1 MAKVTIG
8 SIIDHYQILEQIGQG
23 GMGVVY
29 KALNVN
35 LEKFVAIKT
44 IALGLTSED
53 IFTSRFR
60 TEARALARLENPHIV
75 HIYDMR
81 ADDNQWFIV
90 MEYVEG
96 ITLAEKIKRDRIIP
110 WPEAL
115 AIFQQMLTAI
125 GHAHRLGVIHRDI
138 KPNNIMITGEGIVKI
153 TDFGL
158 AKDRYTRSL
167 TQPVSTGGTLY
178 YMSPEQVKGLLFTDH
193 RSDIYSL
200 GLTLYEMLAGK
211 IPFRKGDTDFTIR
224 EAIVKR
230 QFPPPSYFN
239 PQLSDSLDALVM
251 KLIAKDPN
259 DRYQDIDEIKQTLAQ
274 LLQPAG
280 QSQSLA
286 KPAGS
291 KAVRD
296 NYDSI
301 FSDELAAILPS
312 QFNDRRRS
320 GRLLA
325 GHWSKYRKSLFLVM
339 ACLLAFIIGRY
350 NYPKIIPLFSRV
362 SAEKK
367 YISSLN
373 IISEP
378 GGARV
383 FINGKEAGRSPLLLD
398 SIANNYIFISLQKDK
413 YFQIDTLLNLSGLG
427 GTTFTVALPPTIQLA
442 GSVDSVDLHRLTD
455 KQPVSFNESHQQNI
469 SIAEQELKIT
479 DPASSSSGVLEI
491 TSTPAGAE
499 IWLDNIQI
507 QEARTPWILRSC
519 PPGKHQLTI
528 KKPGYADYTAEASVQ
543 ADLRN
548 VFDAELIIRSGLLSI
563 QVFPWGS
570 IFIDDIIKME
580 NTNIKYR
587 ENLPVGQ
594 HQLRI
599 VHPLLGKLEKTIQI
613 EADRSEEVLINFNT
627 IINIRVTAFDPQG
640 KPVWA
645 EIIVDDK
652 NTGEM
657 TPKEIGLHI
666 GYHTI
671 AAQKDGYILVN
682 GEKEIMVENSLEEPL
697 KFILRKIM

>member
-1 MAKVTIG
+1 MAKVIIG
-8 SIIDHYQILEQIGQG
+8 SIIDHYQILEQIGKG

-115 AIFQQMLTAI
+115 KIFQQMLTAI

-138 KPNNIMITGEGIVKI
+138 KPNNIMITNEGIVKI

-230 QFPPPSYFN
+230 QFPPPSFFN
-239 PQLSDSLDALVM
+239 PHLSDWFDALVM

-259 DRYQDIDEIKQTLAQ
+259 DRYQNIDEIQKTLAQ
-274 LLQPAG
+274 FTKSAG
-280 QSQSLA
+280 QSQSI
-286 KPAGS
+286 S
-291 KAVRD
+291 KAAEAKTVHN
-296 NYDSI
+296 NYDSM
-301 FSDELAAILPS
+301 FSDDLTGILPS
-312 QFNDRRRS
+312 QFNDRRQS
-320 GRLLA
+320 KRLLA
-325 GHWSKYRKSLFLVM
+325 GHWAKYSKSFLLTM
-339 ACLLAFIIGRY
+339 LCLIAVIIGFN
-350 NYPKIIPLFSRV
+350 NYPEIISRFSPL

-367 YISSLN
+367 YVTSLN

-378 GGARV
+378 PAARI

-398 SIANNYIFISLQKDK
+398 SVANNYIFISLQKDK
-413 YFQIDTLLNLSGLG
+413 YLQIDTLLNLKVLAGN
-427 GTTFTVALPPTIQLA
+427 TFTAALPPVIQLS
-442 GSVDSVDLHRLTD
+442 GSADTVDLNRLAAKQSLTFPESHRQNMSTAGPVIKSPD
-455 KQPVSFNESHQQNI
+455 PVS
-469 SIAEQELKIT
+469 
-479 DPASSSSGVLEI
+479 SSAGLLEI

-528 KKPGYADYTAEASVQ
+528 KKPGYTDYTAETTVQ
-543 ADLRN
+543 SDMRN
-548 VFDAELIIRSGLLSI
+548 AFAAELIVRSGLLSI
-563 QVFPWGS
+563 QVSPWGS
-570 IFIDDIIKME
+570 IFIDDMLKME
-580 NTNIKYR
+580 NTNIRYR

-599 VHPLLGKLEKTIQI
+599 VHPVLGKLEKTVQI

-627 IINIRVTAFDPQG
+627 IVNIRVTAFDPQG

-666 GYHTI
+666 GYHTV

>member
-8 SIIDHYQILEQIGQG
+8 SIIDHYQILEQIGKG

-44 IALGLTSED
+44 IALGLTTED

-96 ITLAEKIKRDRIIP
+96 ITLAEKIRRDRIIP
-110 WPEAL
+110 CPEAL
-115 AIFQQMLTAI
+115 SIFRQMLTAI

-138 KPNNIMITGEGIVKI
+138 KPNNIMITTEGVVKI

-230 QFPPPSYFN
+230 QFPPPSFFN

-259 DRYQDIDEIKQTLAQ
+259 DRYQDIEEIKQTLDQ
-274 LLQPAG
+274 FTQPA
-280 QSQSLA
+280 SQSKSITKPTEA
-286 KPAGS
+286 KTIPS
-291 KAVRD
+291 
-296 NYDSI
+296 NSDSI
-301 FSDELAAILPS
+301 YTDDLAAILPS
-312 QFNDRRRS
+312 QFNNQARTN
-320 GRLLA
+320 RLLD
-325 GHWSKYRKSLFLVM
+325 GLSKYRTSLLLITI
-339 ACLLAFIIGRY
+339 CLISVIIGIY
-350 NYPKIIPLFSRV
+350 NYPKIISLFSLV
-362 SAEKK
+362 SAENK
-367 YISSLN
+367 YMISLN
-373 IISEP
+373 IVSEP
-378 GGARV
+378 AAASV
-383 FINGKEAGRSPLLLD
+383 FINGKEVGRSPVLLD
-398 SIANNYIFISLQKDK
+398 SISNNHIFISLQKND
-413 YFQIDTLLNLSGLG
+413 YCQFDTLLNLDELK
-427 GTTFTVALPPTIQLA
+427 TNTFKASLLPITRPGVNMDNVEVTRSIDKQTVAI
-442 GSVDSVDLHRLTD
+442 R
-455 KQPVSFNESHQQNI
+455 ESHQQRLSGAKPEI
-469 SIAEQELKIT
+469 KSH
-479 DPASSSSGVLEI
+479 DPLPESSGLLEI

-499 IWLDNIQI
+499 IWIDNVQI
-507 QEARTPWILRSC
+507 QGAHTPWILNSC
-519 PPGKHQLTI
+519 PVGKHQLTI
-528 KKPGYADYTAEASVQ
+528 KKPGYADLTAETKVESNMRQ
-543 ADLRN
+543 SFN
-548 VFDAELIIRSGLLSI
+548 AELIIRFGSLNV
-563 QVFPWGS
+563 QVSPWGS
-570 IFIDDIIKME
+570 IFIDNILKME

-587 ENLPVGQ
+587 ENIPVGL
-594 HQLRI
+594 HQVRV
-599 VHPLLGKLEKTIQI
+599 VHPVLGKLEKIIQI

-627 IINIRVTAFDPQG
+627 IVNIRVTAFDPQG

-652 NTGEM
+652 NTGEL

-666 GYHTI
+666 GYHTV

-682 GEKEIMVENSLEEPL
+682 GEKEIMIENSLEEPL